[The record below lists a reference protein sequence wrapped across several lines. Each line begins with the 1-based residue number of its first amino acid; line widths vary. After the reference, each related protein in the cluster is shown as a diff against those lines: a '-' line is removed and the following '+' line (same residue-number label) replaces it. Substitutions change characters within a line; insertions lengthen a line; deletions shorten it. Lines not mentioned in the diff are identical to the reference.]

1 MHVPV
6 VVVLVE
12 CGMRPVYQ
20 LDDVGLDA
28 NVSQGEL
35 LVLLRSRVLLA
46 AIIVEQDLV
55 DVDRSLVPPIGWH
68 LVIPI
73 KVVQAGCIQRVR

>member
-1 MHVPV
+1 VHVPV

-12 CGMRPVYQ
+12 IGMRPVYQ

-28 NVSQGEL
+28 NVSDGEL

-46 AIIVEQDLV
+46 AFIVEQDLV
-55 DVDRSLVPPIGWH
+55 DVDNSLVRHIGWH
-68 LVIPI
+68 IVIPSQ
-73 KVVQAGCIQRVR
+73 VAQLG